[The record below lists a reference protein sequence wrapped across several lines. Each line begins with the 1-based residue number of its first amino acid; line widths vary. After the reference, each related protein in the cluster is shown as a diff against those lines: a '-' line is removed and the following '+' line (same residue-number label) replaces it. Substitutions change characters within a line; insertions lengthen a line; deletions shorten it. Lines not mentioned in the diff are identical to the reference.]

1 MVSQNL
7 RALLVEDSVD
17 DADLLRR
24 ELARGGFEATTE
36 RVASAIEF
44 EEALD
49 RVEWD
54 VILADFSMPGFSGAA
69 ALEIL
74 KSRGLDIPFII
85 VSGTMG
91 EDVAVEAMKAGAHDY
106 FAKRNTTRLPSA
118 IEREV
123 REAARRRHRVAE
135 QRRLEA
141 EKERLLEE
149 LKAAVKMRDDFLS
162 IASHELKTPLTGL
175 KLQVQSLA
183 RLCAREPNASV
194 PTAAF
199 DAKVRTMSHQLA
211 RLTRL
216 IQSLLDVTRITA
228 GDTSLSRETLA
239 LHELVA
245 DVVDASKESQEWP
258 RAEITIDAEPVVGSW
273 DRLRVETIV
282 GNLVSNAIK
291 FGNGRP
297 LQVHLRQVGAM
308 ARLIVRDQGIG
319 IAPEVRAKIFEKF
332 ERAVPRE
339 HYGGFGLG
347 LWIVRQLVLAHGGT
361 IGVESSP
368 GDGSTFTIELP
379 VAAGGGAR

>member
-1 MVSQNL
+1 MSQDL
-7 RALLVEDSVD
+7 RALLVEDSVE
-17 DADLLRR
+17 DAELLRR
-24 ELARGGFEATTE
+24 ELARAGFAAETE
-36 RVASAIEF
+36 RVASAAQF
-44 EEALD
+44 GEALD
-49 RVEWD
+49 RVKWD
-54 VILADFSMPGFSGAA
+54 VILADFSMPGFGGAA

-74 KSRGLDIPFII
+74 KSRALDIPFII

-106 FAKRNTTRLPSA
+106 FAKHNTTRLASA

-123 REAARRRHRVAE
+123 REAERRRERLAE

-149 LKAAVKMRDDFLS
+149 LRAAVKMRDEFLS

-183 RLCAREPNASV
+183 RLVSRDPGGSV

-199 DAKVRTMSHQLA
+199 DAKVQTMSQQLA

-228 GDTSLSRETLA
+228 GDTALARETLA

-245 DVVDASKESQEWP
+245 DVVDATKESQEWP
-258 RAEITIDAEPVVGSW
+258 RAEVTIDAEPVVGRW

-297 LQVHLRQVGAM
+297 LQIRLRKVGAE
-308 ARLIVRDQGIG
+308 AQLAVCDHGIG
-319 IAPEVRAKIFEKF
+319 IASEVLERIFEKF

-347 LWIVRQLVLAHGGT
+347 LWIVRQLVVAHGGT
-361 IGVESSP
+361 IRVESVV
-368 GDGSTFTIELP
+368 GDGSTFTVELP
-379 VAAGGGAR
+379 VDTGGGAR